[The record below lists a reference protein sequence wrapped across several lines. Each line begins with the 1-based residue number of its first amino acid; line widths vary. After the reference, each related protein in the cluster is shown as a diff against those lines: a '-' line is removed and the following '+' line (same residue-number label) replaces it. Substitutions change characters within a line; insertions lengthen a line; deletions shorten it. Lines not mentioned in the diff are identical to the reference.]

1 MDQGINALN
10 KLILPEHEHIRY
22 KISQQVTDGNY
33 EIPTFLKR
41 DDIKISQINTI
52 GLSKNRNNCLK
63 MIEND
68 IAIIADDDVSFN
80 LLNLLSI
87 IDDYKL
93 HNNIDFI
100 TYMIDTNSNK
110 VYRNYPKS
118 VTEHTK
124 FTISKVSSIEITFR
138 ANSINEIKFN
148 ENFGLGSSVFPSG
161 EENLFL
167 LDFLNSN
174 KKGLFIPK
182 FLVNHEFESSG
193 KNQIYD
199 TNKAFFTAVKFN
211 KIYKKTSIFF
221 IFYHILK
228 YNKKYRELDVSIFKL
243 IKIMIFNKDIKQW
256 I

>member
-1 MDQGINALN
+1 MNQGINGLN
-10 KLILPEHEHIRY
+10 KLILPKHKKIRY
-22 KISQQVTDGNY
+22 KISQQITDDNFA
-33 EIPTFLKR
+33 IPTFLKR
-41 DDIKISQINTI
+41 DDISVSQITSI
-52 GLSKNRNNCLK
+52 GLSKNRNNALG

-68 IAIIADDDVSFN
+68 IAIIADDDVSYN
-80 LLNLLSI
+80 LSNLLSI

-93 HNNIDFI
+93 NKNIDFI

-110 VYRNYPKS
+110 AYRKYSKNIKK
-118 VTEHTK
+118 HTK
-124 FTISKVSSIEITFR
+124 FTISKLSSIEITFR
-138 ANSINEIKFN
+138 TNSLDNIKFN
-148 ENFGLGSSVFPSG
+148 ENFGLGSGVFPSG

-167 LDFLNSN
+167 LDFLNSGKN
-174 KKGLFIPK
+174 GLFIPK

-199 TNKAFFTAVKFN
+199 ISKAVFTAVKFN
-211 KIYKKTSIFF
+211 KIYGNYSFFF

-228 YNKKYRELDVSIFKL
+228 YNKKYRELDVSIYQL